1 MNPINLN
8 MTSIEVKAEV
18 RPLRSSWS
26 SELVTDLNSFHG
38 LDPSIFEKVLVKE
51 MRRDNRKKSIKNIFK
66 D

>member
-1 MNPINLN
+1 MNPIN

-18 RPLRSSWS
+18 RALRCQWTAEMAS
-26 SELVTDLNSFHG
+26 DLNSFHG